1 MKMAEISKTVNIVRL
16 NNENYATWSFE
27 VEMLLRRDDL
37 WQYIE
42 EERAVNDVK
51 WKRRREGVG
60 NNFVCL

>member
-1 MKMAEISKTVNIVRL
+1 MKMAESSKTFNTVRL

-42 EERAVNDVK
+42 EEKAVNDCK
-51 WKRRREGVG
+51 WKMGDGMAG
-60 NNFVCL
+60 NNFFGL